1 MNNKASAARTVSLLG
16 VMAAVMVVVL
26 FVESAI
32 FKIFSYTPP
41 AFLSLGI
48 LMTLCLS

>member
-1 MNNKASAARTVSLLG
+1 MNNKASAARTISLLG

-32 FKIFSYTPP
+32 FKIFPIRRPP
-41 AFLSLGI
+41 FFPSV
-48 LMTLCLS
+48 S